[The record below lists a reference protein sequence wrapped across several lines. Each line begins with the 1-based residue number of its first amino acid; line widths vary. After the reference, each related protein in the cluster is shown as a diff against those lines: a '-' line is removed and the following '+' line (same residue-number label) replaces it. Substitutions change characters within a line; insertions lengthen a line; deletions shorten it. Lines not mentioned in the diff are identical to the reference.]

1 MSKKKNDK
9 KAVDIINQTVS
20 ELRDRLLWLKK
31 ELFNLRFQKTVGEL
45 TNTSRFRVIRR
56 DVARV
61 QTELV
66 KRSRLGDK

>member
-20 ELRDRLLWLKK
+20 ELCDRLLWLKK

-66 KRSRLGDK
+66 KRSRGDK